1 MSLKA
6 LSHSWRRRE
15 CCHDQNRRCH
25 EQKRRGISA
34 TALVLVIEYKPRVSP
49 SSCPDPRRCRSS
61 WAWRLWARE
70 YFMIRTDAVTE
81 IALRVYSFRRRFLS
95 WNIPPRTRHRRAR
108 AVHPPAPVFHN
119 KNQRQRLRFPY
130 GSVHVVFDSYH
141 DDKRAALW
149 GDTEEFRGT
158 SD

>member
-1 MSLKA
+1 
-6 LSHSWRRRE
+6 
-15 CCHDQNRRCH
+15 
-25 EQKRRGISA
+25 
-34 TALVLVIEYKPRVSP
+34 
-49 SSCPDPRRCRSS
+49 
-61 WAWRLWARE
+61 
-70 YFMIRTDAVTE
+70 MIRTEAVTE
-81 IALRVYSFRRRFLS
+81 IALRVYSFRRRS
-95 WNIPPRTRHRRAR
+95 THPAPKSARR
-108 AVHPPAPVFHN
+108 PPASTCFHN